1 MTIKFGQ
8 NPTIRDMDKALE
20 DRLGHT
26 TGASKGKAPLPK
38 PKIKPKL
45 KKDTIG
51 ATVKWRF

>member
-1 MTIKFGQ
+1 MKFGQ
-8 NPTIRDMDKALE
+8 KPTIRDMAKVVD